1 MPEALEMA
9 GMGMIPAGAYRN
21 RKHYRSVLHSTLPED
36 GVAAM
41 LAFDP
46 QTSGGLLLALSAAA
60 AEALLLGLEAAGY
73 GLPAALIG
81 RVEAT
86 AAGRIFL
93 E

>member
-1 MPEALEMA
+1 
-9 GMGMIPAGAYRN
+9 
-21 RKHYRSVLHSTLPED
+21 
-36 GVAAM
+36 M

-73 GLPAALIG
+73 GQPAALIG